1 MPTAMTPF
9 HPRPWLLP
17 VFCVLVASGVQAQ
30 GLKPSP
36 RLQGATAQMAMER
49 ASAPVSSDYIVAV
62 VNSEPITNHEVRS
75 RLARAQEQL
84 QRSGTPVPSESELAK
99 EVLELLIL
107 EKAQLQIAAESGIRI
122 EASALDEAEANIA
135 RQNQLSVAQMHERL
149 TAQGLGVAAFRDNL
163 RRQLTLQRLRE
174 REVEA
179 RVRVSEVELDRFVAQ
194 KLDNPGADLQL
205 NLAQVLVA
213 VPEQADEARID
224 TLRQRAQE
232 VAAKARAGEEFA
244 DLVRAYSDAPDRAT
258 GGVFGLRP
266 AQRYPDLF
274 VSATRAVAVGGV
286 AGPVRSPAGF
296 HVLKVLDKRVA
307 GMPDDFAIQ
316 TRARHILLR
325 PTAQLGEQAALARV
339 AEWRRQVATGK
350 ADFAD
355 LAKAHSQDSSAEQG
369 GDLGW
374 VPSGV
379 FVPEFEEVM
388 NSLPPGQLSEPVV
401 SRFGVHLIQVQE
413 RRRVELTERER
424 REQIRQLVK
433 EQKLD
438 EAYLQWQQDI
448 RARAYVEYREAPQ

>member
-1 MPTAMTPF
+1 
-9 HPRPWLLP
+9 
-17 VFCVLVASGVQAQ
+17 
-30 GLKPSP
+30 
-36 RLQGATAQMAMER
+36 
-49 ASAPVSSDYIVAV
+49 
-62 VNSEPITNHEVRS
+62 
-75 RLARAQEQL
+75 
-84 QRSGTPVPSESELAK
+84 
-99 EVLELLIL
+99 
-107 EKAQLQIAAESGIRI
+107 
-122 EASALDEAEANIA
+122 
-135 RQNQLSVAQMHERL
+135 
-149 TAQGLGVAAFRDNL
+149 
-163 RRQLTLQRLRE
+163 
-174 REVEA
+174 
-179 RVRVSEVELDRFVAQ
+179 
-194 KLDNPGADLQL
+194 
-205 NLAQVLVA
+205 
-213 VPEQADEARID
+213 
-224 TLRQRAQE
+224 
-232 VAAKARAGEEFA
+232 
-244 DLVRAYSDAPDRAT
+244 
-258 GGVFGLRP
+258 
-266 AQRYPDLF
+266 
-274 VSATRAVAVGGV
+274 
-286 AGPVRSPAGF
+286 
-296 HVLKVLDKRVA
+296 VLKVLDKRVA

-325 PTAQLGEQAALARV
+325 PTAQLGEQDALARV

>member
-1 MPTAMTPF
+1 MTPS
-9 HPRPWLLP
+9 RSRLWLLP
-17 VFCVLVASGVQAQ
+17 VFSLLVTSGVQAQ
-30 GLKPSP
+30 GLKPSS
-36 RLQGATAQMAMER
+36 RLQGSSAQVATER
-49 ASAPVSSDYIVAV
+49 SKAPISADYIVAV
-62 VNSEPITNHEVRS
+62 VNSEPITNHEVRT

-84 QRSGTPVPSESELAK
+84 QRGGAPLPPEPELAK
-99 EVLELLIL
+99 EVLELLIQ

-122 EASALDEAEANIA
+122 ESAAVDEAEASIA
-135 RQNQLSVAQMHERL
+135 RQNQISVAQMHERL
-149 TAQGLGVAAFRDNL
+149 SAQGLGVPAFRDNL

-194 KLDNPGADLQL
+194 KFDNPGADLQL

-213 VPEQADEARID
+213 VPEQADAARLD
-224 TLRQRAQE
+224 ALRQRAQE
-232 VAAKARAGEEFA
+232 VAVKARSGEEFA
-244 DLVRAYSDAPDRAT
+244 NLVKEYSDAPDRLA
-258 GGVFGLRP
+258 GGVFGLRS

-274 VSATRAVAVGGV
+274 VSATRAVAVGGI

-307 GMPDDFAIQ
+307 GMPDAFSVQ

-325 PTAQLGEQAALARV
+325 PTAQLNEQAALARM
-339 AEWRRQVATGK
+339 AEWRRQIATGK
-350 ADFAD
+350 ADFAE
-355 LAKAHSQDSSAEQG
+355 LAKAHSQDTSADQG

-374 VPSGV
+374 VPAGV

-388 NSLPPGQLSEPVV
+388 NNLAPGQLSEPVV
-401 SRFGVHLIQVQE
+401 SRFGVHLIQVLE
-413 RRRVELTERER
+413 RQQVELSERER
-424 REQIRQLVK
+424 REQIRQLVR

-438 EAYLQWQQDI
+438 EAFLQWQQDI

>member
-1 MPTAMTPF
+1 MNSPC
-9 HPRPWLLP
+9 PRLWLLP
-17 VFCVLVASGVQAQ
+17 VFSLLVAGGVQAQ
-30 GLKPSP
+30 GLKPSS
-36 RLQGATAQMAMER
+36 RLQGPAAQVAIQR
-49 ASAPVSSDYIVAV
+49 SNAPVSADFIVAV
-62 VNSEPITNHEVRS
+62 VNSEPVTNHEVRS
-75 RLARAQEQL
+75 RLQRVLEQAQRGGAPL
-84 QRSGTPVPSESELAK
+84 PPESELVK
-99 EVLELLIL
+99 EVLEVLIL
-107 EKAQLQIAAESGIRI
+107 EKAQLQLAAEAGIRI
-122 EASALDEAEANIA
+122 EASVIDDAEANIA
-135 RQNQLSVAQMHERL
+135 RQNQLSVEQMHAKLR
-149 TAQGLGVAAFRDNL
+149 AQDMTVDAFRDNL

-174 REVEA
+174 REVDS

-194 KLDNPGADLQL
+194 KFDNPGADLQL

-213 VPEQADEARID
+213 VPEQADAARTD

-232 VAAKARAGEEFA
+232 VAAKARNGVAFA
-244 DLVRAYSDAPDRAT
+244 DLVRGYSDAPDRVT
-258 GGVFGLRP
+258 GGVFGLRS

-274 VSATRAVAVGGV
+274 VAATRAVAVGGI

-307 GMPDDFAIQ
+307 GMPDAFTTQ

-325 PTAQLGEQAALARV
+325 PTSQLSESAALARM
-339 AEWRRQVATGK
+339 AEWRRQIVTGK
-350 ADFAD
+350 ADFAE
-355 LAKAHSQDSSAEQG
+355 LAKAHSQDTSANQG

-388 NSLPPGQLSEPVV
+388 NALAPEQLSEPVV
-401 SRFGVHLIQVQE
+401 SRFGVHLIQVLE
-413 RRRVELTERER
+413 RRQVELTEREQ

-448 RARAYVEYREAPQ
+448 RARAYVEIREAPQ